1 MRANH
6 ANKTIEMTAK
16 EAKAAGKIKSA
27 AFNELMELK
36 AMLPGYEVAIVAAT
50 KRKKSVFS
58 DLTYEYMEAYIKKND
73 DEKKTKMAKFNELR
87 GIVSKED
94 KDKFGEVGDKLEKA
108 AYATVKKWFL
118 KAFPEIKD
126 FHKNHKEKMEEI
138 LKAA

>member
-16 EAKAAGKIKSA
+16 EAKAAGKIKST

-36 AMLPGYEVAIVAAT
+36 AMLPGYEVAIVAAPR
-50 KRKKSVFS
+50 RKKSVFS
-58 DLTYEYMEAYIKKND
+58 DLTYEYMEAYIKKHD

-94 KDKFGEVGDKLEKA
+94 KEKYGEVSEKLEKA
-108 AYATVKKWFL
+108 AYSTVKKWFL
-118 KAFPEIKD
+118 NTFTEIKD
-126 FHKNHKEKMEEI
+126 FHKNHKEEMEEI
-138 LKAA
+138 LKVA

>member
-27 AFNELMELK
+27 EFKDLMALK
-36 AMLPGYEVAIVAAT
+36 AMLPNYEVAIVAAPR
-50 KRKKSVFS
+50 RKKSAFS
-58 DLTYEYMEAYIKKND
+58 KLTYEYMAAYIKKHD
-73 DEKKTKMAKFNELR
+73 DEKATKMAKFNELR
-87 GIVSKED
+87 GIVSKAD
-94 KDKFGEVGDKLEKA
+94 KDKYGEVSEKLEKA

-118 KAFPEIKD
+118 NTFPEIKK
-126 FHKNHKEKMEEI
+126 FHEDHKEEMEKI

>member
-27 AFNELMELK
+27 EFKDLMALK
-36 AMLPGYEVAIVAAT
+36 AMLPNYEVAIVAAPR
-50 KRKKSVFS
+50 RKKSAFS
-58 DLTYEYMEAYIKKND
+58 KLTYEYMAAYITKHNN
-73 DEKKTKMAKFNELR
+73 TKMDEFNKLR

-94 KDKFGEVGDKLEKA
+94 KDKYGEVSEKLEKA

-118 KAFPEIKD
+118 DTFPEIKK
-126 FHKNHKEKMEEI
+126 FHEDHKEEMEKI